1 MVRLFEA
8 SARMLRSNIE
18 AIKEDLEEMEKLF
31 LEVNKEPLTED
42 YINHYAHV
50 YGFDSDEYTLEEKR
64 LLAMDR
70 ILYWHYN

>member
-1 MVRLFEA
+1 MARLFE
-8 SARMLRSNIE
+8 SNLKY
-18 AIKEDLEEMEKLF
+18 IKEDLEETERLF

-42 YINHYAHV
+42 DIKHGYKPALAYSKV
-50 YGFDSDEYTLEEKR
+50 FGFDSDDYTLEEKR

>member
-1 MVRLFEA
+1 MARLFE
-8 SARMLRSNIE
+8 SNLKY
-18 AIKEDLEEMEKLF
+18 IKEDLEETERLF

-42 YINHYAHV
+42 DINHYAKV
-50 YGFDSDEYTLEEKR
+50 FGFGSDEYTIEEKR